1 MSDQNIKNDGNV
13 GVRVYI
19 TQRIPEI
26 GIKMLQD
33 KGYEVDVSPKDG
45 ILTKEELV
53 EALKVKPYDAVLC
66 LLTNPINAEIFDAC
80 PTVKIFA
87 NYAVGYNNI
96 DVAEATKRGIIITNT
111 PGALT
116 DAVAEHTVALIMSLV
131 RRVTESDKYLR
142 DGKFKGWEPM
152 GFLGTDLKGKTL
164 GVLGAGRIGFRVG
177 EILKK
182 GFGMTVSYYDVKK
195 SEFFD
200 GDLQAT
206 FFESPEEL
214 IKVADIVSV
223 HVPLLDSTK
232 HLINADRLAM
242 MKKSAYLIN
251 TSRGPVVDENAL
263 VSALRG
269 GVIAGAG
276 LDVFENEPSLAPG
289 LAELPNVVITPHT
302 ASATVTARD
311 GMATLAA
318 QNIIDMFSGK
328 TPANKV
334 V

>member
-1 MSDQNIKNDGNV
+1 MKIF
-13 GVRVYI
+13 I